1 MPRLDLSNQLNR
13 LDGMKAKEIGAFHAK
28 THLSELLEKV
38 RQGQSFVITKRGH
51 AVAELRPVSHVER
64 RARFGCDKGRVTIGT
79 DFDAP
84 MPELKDY
91 TQ

>member
-1 MPRLDLSNQLNR
+1 
-13 LDGMKAKEIGAFHAK
+13 MKANEIGAFQAK

-38 RQGQSFVITKRGH
+38 RQGQSFFITKRGH
-51 AVAELRPVSHVER
+51 PVAELRPVSHVDH
-64 RARFGCDKGRVTIGT
+64 RARFGCDQGRVIIGV

-84 MPELKDY
+84 VSDFKDY